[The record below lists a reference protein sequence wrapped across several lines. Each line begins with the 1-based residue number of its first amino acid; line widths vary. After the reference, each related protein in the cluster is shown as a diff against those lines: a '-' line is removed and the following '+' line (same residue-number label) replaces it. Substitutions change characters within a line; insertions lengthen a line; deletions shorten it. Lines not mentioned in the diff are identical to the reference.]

1 MGFIKEFRE
10 FAMKGNVM
18 DMAVGIIIGGAFGK
32 IVSSMVN
39 DIIMPVVGSLT
50 AGSGSIGDQF
60 LWLSDVAAKPNTI
73 AAAKETGKAYIAWGP
88 FAQATLDFVIVA
100 FAIFMMIKAM
110 NKARSF
116 VEREEK
122 RAPADPTTKK
132 CEFCQSEISIQATR
146 CPQCTS
152 QLTTS

>member
-1 MGFIKEFRE
+1 MGLIKEFRE

-39 DIIMPVVGSLT
+39 DIIMPVLGALTGGGSF
-50 AGSGSIGDQF
+50 GEQF
-60 LWLSDVAAKPNTI
+60 LWLGQAAKPETI
-73 AAAKETGKAYIAWGP
+73 AAAKETGEAYIGWGP

-100 FAIFMMIKAM
+100 FAIFIMIKAM

-122 RAPADPTTKK
+122 KAPPDPTTKN
-132 CEFCQSEISIQATR
+132 CEFCQSEISIKATR
-146 CPQCTS
+146 CPHCTS
-152 QLTTS
+152 QLTNG